1 MKFLKRKRFELF
13 NKKEE
18 KLFSKPIFATS
29 RLKTGIIV
37 LIIISFFLLNLPSFS
52 QRIRNFFYTISEPI
66 QGWLW
71 QKGARL
77 FDFFDWL
84 SKAKIVWQ
92 ENEIL
97 KLENQELVQKTIGF
111 EELRMENDV
120 LRKALDLDLAG
131 EFELIISDIIGREI
145 SEDYLIIDKGSKDGV
160 VFGFPVITQQKS
172 LVGKIIQVYE
182 TISKVQLLTSED
194 SSFDVKI
201 FEKEIY
207 GLVKGKG
214 NFNLSLEF
222 VPREKEL
229 NVKDKVITTSLGG
242 NFPKGLLVGEIKEVK
257 KSDIASFQEAILESG
272 FDSRKLN
279 NLFLITNF

>member
-18 KLFSKPIFATS
+18 KFFSKSTFTTS
-29 RLKTGIIV
+29 RLKVGIIV

-71 QKGARL
+71 QKGGGL

-84 SKAKIVWQ
+84 SKAKRVWQ
-92 ENEIL
+92 DNENL
-97 KLENQELVQKTIGF
+97 KLENQELIQKSIEF
-111 EELRMENDV
+111 EQLRRENDV
-120 LRKALDLDLAG
+120 LREALDLDLRG

-145 SEDYLIIDKGSKDGV
+145 SEDYLIIDKGSEDGV
-160 VFGFPVITQQKS
+160 AFGFPVITQQKS

-182 TISKVQLLTSED
+182 TTSKIQLLSSEN

-222 VPREKEL
+222 VPREQEL

-242 NFPKGLLVGEIKEVK
+242 NFPKGLLVGEIKEIK
-257 KSDIASFQEAILESG
+257 KSDIASFQEAVLEPS
-272 FDSRKLN
+272 FDSKKLDY
-279 NLFLITNF
+279 LFLITNF

>member
-13 NKKEE
+13 SKKEE
-18 KLFSKPIFATS
+18 KFFSKAIFATS
-29 RLKTGIIV
+29 RLKVGIIV

-71 QKGARL
+71 QKGGGL

-92 ENEIL
+92 ENESL
-97 KLENQELVQKTIGF
+97 KLENQELIQKSI
-111 EELRMENDV
+111 ELEQLRRENDV
-120 LRKALDLDLAG
+120 LRGALDLDLAG

-172 LVGKIIQVYE
+172 LVGKVIQVYE
-182 TISKVQLLTSED
+182 TTSKIQLLSSEN

-201 FEKEIY
+201 LEKEIY
-207 GLVKGKG
+207 GLIKGKG

-222 VPREKEL
+222 IPREQEL
-229 NVKDKVITTSLGG
+229 KARDKVITTSLGG
-242 NFPKGLLVGEIKEVK
+242 NFPKGLLVGEIKEIK
-257 KSDIASFQEAILESG
+257 KSDISSFQEAVLEPG
-272 FDSRKLN
+272 FDSRKLDY
-279 NLFLITNF
+279 LFLITNF

>member
-18 KLFSKPIFATS
+18 KFFSKPTFTTN
-29 RLKTGIIV
+29 RLKVGIIV

-71 QKGARL
+71 QKGGGL

-84 SKAKIVWQ
+84 SKAKRVWQ
-92 ENEIL
+92 ENENL
-97 KLENQELVQKTIGF
+97 KLENQELIQKSIEF
-111 EELRMENDV
+111 EQLRRENDV
-120 LRKALDLDLAG
+120 LREALDLDLAG

-182 TISKVQLLTSED
+182 TTSKIQLLSSD
-194 SSFDVKI
+194 NSSFDVKI

-222 VPREKEL
+222 IPREQEL
-229 NVKDKVITTSLGG
+229 NVRDKVITTSLGG

-257 KSDIASFQEAILESG
+257 KSDISSFQEAVLEPG
-272 FDSRKLN
+272 FAIKELDY
-279 NLFLITNF
+279 LFLITNF

>member
-13 NKKEE
+13 TGKKE
-18 KLFSKPIFATS
+18 KFFSKDIFAVS
-29 RLKTGIIV
+29 RLKAGIIV
-37 LIIISFFLLNLPSFS
+37 LIIISFLLLNLPSFS

-71 QKGARL
+71 QKGGGL

-92 ENEIL
+92 ENENL
-97 KLENQELVQKTIGF
+97 KLENQELIQKSI
-111 EELRMENDV
+111 ELEQLRRENDV
-120 LRKALDLDLAG
+120 LRKALGLDLAG

-145 SEDYLIIDKGSKDGV
+145 TEDYLIIDKGSKDGV

-172 LVGKIIQVYE
+172 LVGKVIQVYE
-182 TISKVQLLTSED
+182 TTSKIQLLSSGN

-222 VPREKEL
+222 IPREQEL
-229 NVKDKVITTSLGG
+229 NTRDKVITTSLGG
-242 NFPKGLLVGEIKEVK
+242 NFPKGLLVGEIKEIK
-257 KSDIASFQEAILESG
+257 KSDISSFQEAVLEPG
-272 FDSRKLN
+272 FDGRKLDY
-279 NLFLITNF
+279 LFLITNF